1 MYNLL
6 VQLVCISYATALIT
20 VNGKQCALMLCNS
33 KLIPFINLHNQTES
47 FTNIVIAKM
56 QFSL

>member
-6 VQLVCISYATALIT
+6 VQLVCISYAT

-33 KLIPFINLHNQTES
+33 KLIPYINLHNQTES